1 MMMEQAPVSKSDRIT
16 LPNEIFQHALALL
29 PLKEIYSFKRVNKE
43 WYSLCDHAIVEHI
56 ISSGSQVHFRAG
68 TSKNPK
74 LCYDLDFTSYDP
86 SSNIFTFKPSPNRIE
101 RKPTFCYSKHLREVR
116 ILFGEWRGVNTT
128 LSKYSPS
135 DPTFGISIKRNSD
148 PQAQEVLR
156 LAKLE
161 FHKKYVESVQKV
173 YQLDDEPSLEEGTV
187 VSCIGDKDI
196 ILKCHITTTLSC
208 NVPDDQQNSERDDEH
223 SPEDVV
229 FRLRIEFVKVCASW
243 LVSGTTSNFIPEES
257 RNQIFASRFKLLD
270 QILFEYNITRY
281 YRYSSKVLKWI
292 LSEYKRNDQET
303 INMIKH
309 ISDTQGD
316 FSIRSKFEAA
326 LEGKNVKKQNMWK
339 YSLVA
344 RFLRDPESYD
354 TLEKVVNRIVHAER
368 SDNPIESNNNHS
380 SRFFRGLK
388 PILQKIK
395 ITS

>member
-1 MMMEQAPVSKSDRIT
+1 MMERAPVSKSNSIT
-16 LPNEIFQHALALL
+16 LPIEIFQHALALL

-56 ISSGSQVHFRAG
+56 TSSGSQVHLRAG

-74 LCYDLDFTSYDP
+74 LCYDLDFASYDP
-86 SSNIFTFKPSPNRIE
+86 SSNIFTFKPSLNRKEI
-101 RKPTFCYSKHLREVR
+101 KPTFCYSKHLREIR
-116 ILFGEWRGVNTT
+116 ILFGEWRDVNTT

-135 DPTFGISIKRNSD
+135 DPTFGIPIKRNSD
-148 PQAQEVLR
+148 PQAQKVLR
-156 LAKLE
+156 LAKLK
-161 FHKKYVESVQKV
+161 FHKHYIESVRKV

-187 VSCIGDKDI
+187 VSCLGDKDI
-196 ILKCHITTTLSC
+196 VLKCHITTKLSC
-208 NVPDDQQNSERDDEH
+208 SIPDDQQNSEKDDEC
-223 SPEDVV
+223 SPEGVV
-229 FRLRIEFVKVCASW
+229 FSLRIEYVKVCASW

-257 RNQIFASRFKLLD
+257 RNQIFASRFNLLN
-270 QILFEYNITRY
+270 QILSEYNITKY

-292 LSEYKRNDQET
+292 LSEYDRNDQET
-303 INMIKH
+303 REMIKH
-309 ISDTQGD
+309 ILDTKGD

-354 TLEKVVNRIVHAER
+354 SLEDVVNRIVHTER
-368 SDNPIESNNNHS
+368 KDISFESNNNHS
-380 SRFFRGLK
+380 SRLFRGLK